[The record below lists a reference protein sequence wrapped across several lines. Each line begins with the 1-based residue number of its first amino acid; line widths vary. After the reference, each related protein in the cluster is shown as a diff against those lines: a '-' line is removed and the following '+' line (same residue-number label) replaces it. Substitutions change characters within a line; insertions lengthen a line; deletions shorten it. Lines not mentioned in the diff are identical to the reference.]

1 MSDTLATSFGVL
13 NYSGMLF
20 NKGNTR
26 CPLSSIIG
34 GRAKT
39 TNHVE
44 FVTGQEYTTGGGA
57 QPSIS
62 ETASLTA
69 PEASVITR
77 TQKTNVTQIFMEAV
91 GISYAKQSNMG
102 TLSGL
107 NVANQQANPINEL
120 DFQVAAK
127 MQKVNRDIEFTFI
140 QGTYNKA
147 TQDSEVNKTR
157 GLVEA
162 VTTNTKAMSSK
173 PLGLWDIADMV
184 KKIYGAN
191 APTDGLCLWC
201 DATTLFQVNAD
212 AVQNGLTVVPAARE
226 INGIALSSVV
236 TPIGVVYLY
245 LGECLP
251 AGTALLLNLNVI
263 APVYQPVPGKGNFF
277 LEPLAKTGAGEKYQ
291 LFGQIGLDHGPEW
304 YHGKFTGIGF
314 NHDDKV
320 SGGKAAYSFQL
331 VDCLNQTQ
339 QMNTSNTN
347 TGSWNGSAMRGRMST
362 YKSQLPAALRNVIK
376 TVKKKSGTGGGSSS
390 GTQQTNDDLFLL
402 SEIEIFGTTT
412 YSVAG
417 EGTQYEWYK
426 AGNTKVKKVNG
437 SADFWWE
444 RSPYSGGTNYFCAV
458 SSNGS
463 AGNHYASNSF
473 GVSFGFCV

>member
-1 MSDTLATSFGVL
+1 MADTIATSFGVL

-44 FVTGQEYTTGGGA
+44 FVTGQEYTTGDGS

-69 PEASVITR
+69 PEATVVTR
-77 TQKTNVTQIFMEAV
+77 EQKTNVTQIFQESV

-102 TLSGL
+102 TLSGI
-107 NVANQQANPINEL
+107 NIANQQANPINEL

-140 QGTYNKA
+140 QGTFNKA
-147 TQDSEVNKTR
+147 TSDATVNKTR

-162 VTTNTKAMSSK
+162 ITTNTKAMGSK

-191 APTDGLCLWC
+191 APTDGLVLWC

-245 LGECLP
+245 LGEFLP
-251 AGTALLLNLNVI
+251 AGTALLLNLNVV

-304 YHGKFTGIGF
+304 YHGKFTGIAQSF
-314 NHDDKV
+314 TAPK
-320 SGGKAAYSFQL
+320 YSRSVFIANDESNP
-331 VDCLNQTQ
+331 V
-339 QMNTSNTN
+339 NT
-347 TGSWNGSAMRGRMST
+347 
-362 YKSQLPAALRNVIK
+362 K
-376 TVKKKSGTGGGSSS
+376 
-390 GTQQTNDDLFLL
+390 
-402 SEIEIFGTTT
+402 E
-412 YSVAG
+412 VAG
-417 EGTQYEWYK
+417 G
-426 AGNTKVKKVNG
+426 
-437 SADFWWE
+437 
-444 RSPYSGGTNYFCAV
+444 
-458 SSNGS
+458 
-463 AGNHYASNSF
+463 
-473 GVSFGFCV
+473 

>member
-1 MSDTLATSFGVL
+1 MADTLATSFGVL

-44 FVTGQEYTTGGGA
+44 FVTGQEYITGGGT
-57 QPSIS
+57 QPAIS

-69 PEASVITR
+69 PDATVVTR
-77 TQKTNVTQIFMEAV
+77 TQKTNVTQIFQESV

-107 NVANQQANPINEL
+107 NVAGQQANPINEL

-140 QGTYNKA
+140 RGTYNKA
-147 TQDSEVNKTR
+147 TSDATVNKTR

-162 VTTNTKAMSSK
+162 ITTNVTAMASK

-184 KKIYGAN
+184 KKVYGAN

-201 DATTLFQVNAD
+201 DAVTLFQVNAD

-277 LEPLAKTGAGEKYQ
+277 LEPLAKVGAGEKYQ

-304 YHGKFTGIGF
+304 YHGKFTGI
-314 NHDDKV
+314 
-320 SGGKAAYSFQL
+320 
-331 VDCLNQTQ
+331 
-339 QMNTSNTN
+339 
-347 TGSWNGSAMRGRMST
+347 ST
-362 YKSQLPAALRNVIK
+362 EFTAP
-376 TVKKKSGTGGGSSS
+376 
-390 GTQQTNDDLFLL
+390 
-402 SEIEIFGTTT
+402 T
-412 YSVAG
+412 YSRSVYVAN
-417 EGTQYEWYK
+417 
-426 AGNTKVKKVNG
+426 A
-437 SADFWWE
+437 ADF
-444 RSPYSGGTNYFCAV
+444 PG
-458 SSNGS
+458 GS
-463 AGNHYASNSF
+463 AG
-473 GVSFGFCV
+473 